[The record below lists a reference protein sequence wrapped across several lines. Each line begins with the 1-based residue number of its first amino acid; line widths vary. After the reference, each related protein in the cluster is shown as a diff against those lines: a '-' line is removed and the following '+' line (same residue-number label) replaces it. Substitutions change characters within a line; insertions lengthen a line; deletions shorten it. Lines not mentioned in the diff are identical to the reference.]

1 MTETRQRRASKAAFI
16 LLEVMI
22 AIMIVG
28 VTMVAILRG
37 FIVAYDT
44 LSRVRMNETAMM
56 LARTVMDDMVIEPF
70 GEGDYEGH
78 FAEDSRFGEEFAG
91 WYWEVWVEAEEPR
104 YNYRPQGSL
113 LSDLERIY
121 IARVMISHDAEEA
134 GFARPSG
141 RRSARRGPQ
150 RRVYVDVQTILMEP
164 DVFSPN
170 AIERNQ
176 LF

>member
-1 MTETRQRRASKAAFI
+1 MAMIPGQLPRRAAFI

-37 FIVAYDT
+37 FVVAYDT

-56 LARTVMDDMVIEPF
+56 LARTVLDDIILEPYA
-70 GEGDYEGH
+70 EGDYEGR
-78 FAEDSRFGEEFAG
+78 FTDDPRFGEEFAG
-91 WYWEVWVEAEEPR
+91 WYWEVWVESDEPR
-104 YNYRPQGSL
+104 YSYRPQGTL
-113 LSDLERIY
+113 MSDLERVY
-121 IARVMISHDAEEA
+121 IARVMISFDLEEA
-134 GFARPSG
+134 GQVQRRG
-141 RRSARRGPQ
+141 RRTAWRGPQ

-164 DVFSPN
+164 DVFSPQ